1 MFDVYIAGLF
11 IRAPVEEIMIGENDP
26 SDHDDGAIDDLIR
39 INGRRTATWRK
50 LTTSKWATQLPKCVL
65 NTFPDYNIKL
75 FRS

>member
-1 MFDVYIAGLF
+1 MLETRVKTIGVQKIYCGNSSCLMFIAGLF

-50 LTTSKWATQLPKCVL
+50 LTTSK
-65 NTFPDYNIKL
+65 
-75 FRS
+75 

>member
-26 SDHDDGAIDDLIR
+26 SDHDDGGIDDLIR

-50 LTTSKWATQLPKCVL
+50 LTTSK
-65 NTFPDYNIKL
+65 
-75 FRS
+75 